1 MNILAIPHKSMPLP
15 MRYLMWMCMH
25 WKTLRLMSEDC
36 STRCEKRSILIP
48 SITCK
53 NLPPLSIY
61 PLLIHSLPIYS
72 GDYVYDEEI
81 QILIS
86 FKPKFYKALK
96 EMQKERKDV
105 LLASSDSSP
114 LSHEAGWLKFSEEE
128 QRKMLSLKNK
138 DCKLM
143 KKYIMGG

>member
-1 MNILAIPHKSMPLP
+1 M
-15 MRYLMWMCMH
+15 
-25 WKTLRLMSEDC
+25 
-36 STRCEKRSILIP
+36 IP